1 VVALRGRARS
11 LQSATP
17 VALKITRPPVPGSN
31 CQDQIAMKYKPL
43 GRTGLFV
50 SEICLG
56 TMTFGG
62 RGELW
67 PIIGQVDQAAANN
80 LLRQSIDAGINF
92 VDTADVYSE
101 GESERI
107 LGRAIKDV
115 GVARKDVIV
124 ATKVR
129 GRTGPGP
136 NAVGLSRGHI
146 MDAVKDSLTR
156 LGTDY
161 IDLYQIHG
169 ADLATPLEETLHALD
184 DLVRAGHVRYVGCS
198 NLMAWQIMKAL
209 GVSAAE
215 GLARFETV
223 QAYYSIAGRDIE
235 REIVPL
241 MAEEKLGLMVWSPLA
256 GGLLSGKF
264 RRDFAGPNDARRA
277 RFDFP
282 PVEREHAYDIVD
294 AVRPIAERHGVSV
307 ARVALAWLLHQASVM
322 SVIIGAKTP
331 EQLADNIAAADLVLS
346 EDDLAILGKAS
357 ALRPEYP
364 RWMVDRQNSAR
375 LPQPFAKAG

>member
-1 VVALRGRARS
+1 
-11 LQSATP
+11 
-17 VALKITRPPVPGSN
+17 
-31 CQDQIAMKYKPL
+31 MKYKPL

-215 GLARFETV
+215 GWARFETV

-264 RRDFAGPNDARRA
+264 RRDFAGPNDARRT

-346 EDDLAILGKAS
+346 EDDLAILEKAS

>member
-1 VVALRGRARS
+1 
-11 LQSATP
+11 
-17 VALKITRPPVPGSN
+17 
-31 CQDQIAMKYKPL
+31 MKYKPL

-209 GVSAAE
+209 GLSAANSW
-215 GLARFETV
+215 ARFETV
-223 QAYYSIAGRDIE
+223 QAYYSIAGRDLE

-264 RRDFAGPNDARRA
+264 RRDFAGPNDARRT

-282 PVEREHAYDIVD
+282 PVEREHAYDVVD
-294 AVRPIAERHGVSV
+294 AIRPIAERHGVSV
-307 ARVALAWLLHQASVM
+307 ARVALAWLLHQTSVM

-346 EDDLAILGKAS
+346 GDDLAILEKAS
-357 ALRPEYP
+357 ALTPEYP

-375 LPQPFAKAG
+375 VPQPFAKAG

>member
-1 VVALRGRARS
+1 
-11 LQSATP
+11 
-17 VALKITRPPVPGSN
+17 
-31 CQDQIAMKYKPL
+31 MKYKPL

-256 GGLLSGKF
+256 AGLLSGKF

-294 AVRPIAERHGVSV
+294 AVRPIAARHGVSV

-322 SVIIGAKTP
+322 SVIIGAKTR

-346 EDDLAILGKAS
+346 EDDLAILEKAG

>member
-1 VVALRGRARS
+1 
-11 LQSATP
+11 
-17 VALKITRPPVPGSN
+17 
-31 CQDQIAMKYKPL
+31 MKYKPL

-215 GLARFETV
+215 GWARFETV

-346 EDDLAILGKAS
+346 EDDLAILEKAS
-357 ALRPEYP
+357 A
-364 RWMVDRQNSAR
+364 
-375 LPQPFAKAG
+375 

>member
-1 VVALRGRARS
+1 
-11 LQSATP
+11 
-17 VALKITRPPVPGSN
+17 
-31 CQDQIAMKYKPL
+31 MKYKPL

-215 GLARFETV
+215 GRARFETV

-294 AVRPIAERHGVSV
+294 AVRPIAERKGVSV
-307 ARVALAWLLHQASVM
+307 ARGRSHWLLHQPSVM

-346 EDDLAILGKAS
+346 EDDLAILEKAS

-375 LPQPFAKAG
+375 VPQPFAKAG

>member
-1 VVALRGRARS
+1 
-11 LQSATP
+11 
-17 VALKITRPPVPGSN
+17 
-31 CQDQIAMKYKPL
+31 MKYKPL

-215 GLARFETV
+215 GWARFETV

-264 RRDFAGPNDARRA
+264 RRDFAGPNDARRT

-346 EDDLAILGKAS
+346 EDDLAILEKAS
-357 ALRPEYP
+357 ALTLEYP

-375 LPQPFAKAG
+375 VPQPFAKAG

>member
-1 VVALRGRARS
+1 M
-11 LQSATP
+11 
-17 VALKITRPPVPGSN
+17 
-31 CQDQIAMKYKPL
+31 DAMKYNKL

-67 PIIGQVDQAAANN
+67 PIIGQLDQAAANN
-80 LLRQSIDAGINF
+80 LVRIAIDAGINF
-92 VDTADVYSE
+92 FDTADVYSE

-107 LGRAIKDV
+107 LGRAIRDLGVPRQDV
-115 GVARKDVIV
+115 VI

-146 MDAVKDSLTR
+146 MDAVKASLAR

-169 ADLATPLEETLHALD
+169 ADLVTPLDETLGALD
-184 DLVRAGHVRYVGCS
+184 ELVRAGQIRYIGCS
-198 NLMAWQIMKAL
+198 NLMAWQIAKAL
-209 GVSAAE
+209 GLSARE
-215 GLARFETV
+215 NRARFETV

-241 MAEEKLGLMVWSPLA
+241 VVEEELGLMVWSPLA

-264 RRDFAGPNDARRA
+264 GRDFAGPNDARRT

-282 PVEREHAYDIVD
+282 PVDRERAYDIVD
-294 AVRPIAERHGVSV
+294 AIRPIASRHGVSV
-307 ARVALAWLLHQASVM
+307 ARVALAWLLHQKGVM
-322 SVIIGAKTP
+322 SVIVGAKTA
-331 EQLADNIAAADLVLS
+331 EQLADNIAAATLRLS
-346 EDDLAILGKAS
+346 DDDRTALDQAS
-357 ALRPEYP
+357 ALSPEYP
-364 RWMVDRQNSAR
+364 RWMLERQNTGR
-375 LPQPFAKAG
+375 VPLPR

>member
-1 VVALRGRARS
+1 
-11 LQSATP
+11 
-17 VALKITRPPVPGSN
+17 
-31 CQDQIAMKYKPL
+31 MKYKPL

-215 GLARFETV
+215 GWARFETV

-264 RRDFAGPNDARRA
+264 RRDFAGPNDARRT

-307 ARVALAWLLHQASVM
+307 ARVALAWLLHQTSVM

-346 EDDLAILGKAS
+346 GDDLAILEKAS
-357 ALRPEYP
+357 ALTPEYP

-375 LPQPFAKAG
+375 VPQPFAKAG

>member
-1 VVALRGRARS
+1 
-11 LQSATP
+11 
-17 VALKITRPPVPGSN
+17 
-31 CQDQIAMKYKPL
+31 MKYKKL

-67 PIIGQVDQAAANN
+67 PIIGQLDQAAANN
-80 LLRQSIDAGINF
+80 LLRLSIDAGVNF

-107 LGRAIKDV
+107 LGRAIKDL
-115 GVARKDVIV
+115 GIARQDVII

-129 GRTGPGP
+129 GRMGPGP

-146 MDAVKDSLTR
+146 MDAVKASLER
-156 LGTDY
+156 LRTNY

-169 ADLATPLEETLHALD
+169 PDLVTPLDETLRALD
-184 DLVRAGHVRYVGCS
+184 DVVRAGHVRYIGCS
-198 NLMAWQIMKAL
+198 NLMAWQIMKSL
-209 GVSAAE
+209 GLSAAE
-215 GLARFETV
+215 GWARFETV

-241 MAEEKLGLMVWSPLA
+241 MAAEELGLMVWSPLA

-264 RRDFAGPNDARRA
+264 RRDFAGPNDARRT

-282 PVEREHAYDIVD
+282 PVEREHAYDVVD

-307 ARVALAWLLHQASVM
+307 ARAALAWLLHQNSVM

-331 EQLADNIAAADLVLS
+331 EQLADNLAAAELALS
-346 EDDLAILGKAS
+346 EDDLAALDKAT
-357 ALRPEYP
+357 ALAPEYP
-364 RWMVDRQNSAR
+364 RWMVDRFGAGR
-375 LPQPFAKAG
+375 VPQPRAAAK

>member
-1 VVALRGRARS
+1 
-11 LQSATP
+11 
-17 VALKITRPPVPGSN
+17 
-31 CQDQIAMKYKPL
+31 MKYKPL

-346 EDDLAILGKAS
+346 EDDLAILEKAS

-375 LPQPFAKAG
+375 VPQPFAKAG

>member
-1 VVALRGRARS
+1 
-11 LQSATP
+11 
-17 VALKITRPPVPGSN
+17 
-31 CQDQIAMKYKPL
+31 MKYKPL

-215 GLARFETV
+215 GWARFETV

-264 RRDFAGPNDARRA
+264 RRDFAGPNDARRT

-346 EDDLAILGKAS
+346 GDDLAILEKAS
-357 ALRPEYP
+357 ALTPEYP

-375 LPQPFAKAG
+375 VPQPFAKAG

>member
-1 VVALRGRARS
+1 
-11 LQSATP
+11 
-17 VALKITRPPVPGSN
+17 
-31 CQDQIAMKYKPL
+31 MKYKNL

-67 PIIGQVDQAAANN
+67 PIIGQLDQAAANN
-80 LLRQSIDAGINF
+80 LLRLSIDAGVNF
-92 VDTADVYSE
+92 IDTADVYSE

-107 LGRAIKDV
+107 LGRAIKDL
-115 GVARKDVIV
+115 GIARHDVIV

-146 MDAVKDSLTR
+146 MDAVKASLER

-169 ADLATPLEETLHALD
+169 ADLVTPLDETLRALD
-184 DLVRAGHVRYVGCS
+184 DVVRAGHVRYIGCS

-209 GVSAAE
+209 GLSAAE
-215 GLARFETV
+215 GWARFETV

-241 MAEEKLGLMVWSPLA
+241 MAAEDLGLMVWSPLA

-264 RRDFAGPNDARRA
+264 RRDFAGPNDARRT

-282 PVEREHAYDIVD
+282 PVEREHAYDVVD

-307 ARVALAWLLHQASVM
+307 ARVALAWLLHQKSVM

-331 EQLADNIAAADLVLS
+331 EQLADNIAAAELALS
-346 EDDLAILGKAS
+346 QDDLAALDKAT
-357 ALRPEYP
+357 ALTPEYP
-364 RWMVDRQNSAR
+364 RWMVDRFSSGR
-375 LPQPFAKAG
+375 VPQPFKAAK

>member
-1 VVALRGRARS
+1 
-11 LQSATP
+11 
-17 VALKITRPPVPGSN
+17 
-31 CQDQIAMKYKPL
+31 MKYNKL

-67 PIIGQVDQAAANN
+67 PIIGQLDQAAAND
-80 LLRQSIDAGINF
+80 LVRIAIDAGINF
-92 VDTADVYSE
+92 FDTADVYSE

-107 LGRAIKDV
+107 LGRAIRDLGVPRQDV
-115 GVARKDVIV
+115 VI

-146 MDAVKDSLTR
+146 MDAVKASLAR
-156 LGTDY
+156 LGIDY

-169 ADLATPLEETLHALD
+169 ADLVTPLDETLGALD
-184 DLVRAGHVRYVGCS
+184 DLVRAGQIRYIGCS
-198 NLMAWQIMKAL
+198 NLMAWQIAKAL
-209 GVSAAE
+209 GLSARE
-215 GLARFETV
+215 NRARFETV

-241 MAEEKLGLMVWSPLA
+241 VVEEELGLMVWSPLA

-264 RRDFAGPNDARRA
+264 GRDFAGPNDARRT

-282 PVEREHAYDIVD
+282 PVNRERAYDIVD
-294 AVRPIAERHGVSV
+294 AIRPIASRHGVSV
-307 ARVALAWLLHQASVM
+307 ARVALAWLLHQKGVM
-322 SVIIGAKTP
+322 SVIVGAKTA
-331 EQLADNIAAADLVLS
+331 EQLADNIAAATLRLS
-346 EDDLAILGKAS
+346 DDDRTALDQAS
-357 ALRPEYP
+357 ALAPEYP
-364 RWMVDRQNSAR
+364 RWMLERQSTGR
-375 LPQPFAKAG
+375 VPLPR

>member
-1 VVALRGRARS
+1 
-11 LQSATP
+11 
-17 VALKITRPPVPGSN
+17 
-31 CQDQIAMKYKPL
+31 MKYKPL

-264 RRDFAGPNDARRA
+264 RRAFAGPNDARRA

-346 EDDLAILGKAS
+346 EDDLAILEKAS